1 MSNLEGN
8 SSNNDEGSSDV
19 TILQSNLE
27 NPLSVFPHARH
38 DCAIHRYQRAE
49 NLREKNIRFCP
60 KCYCFIC
67 DKLAANCEEWAKHCQ
82 ATDKDKYWLHLR
94 TGDNSNLVDLTKDED
109 GDWIVH
115 RQDQNNVDEQTN
127 EVLSVGDS
135 SVDDV
140 QVIHVQAPHPVGIDD
155 NSIHSFPTSEQ
166 WQQCGSISTLGTFC
180 EQARFELERQEPQI
194 IRVNSSLSNNSIPSD
209 LSMLSEV
216 DGCNEND
223 KYSNYTNEVLPLPL
237 ANHHIAVNQVPPENF
252 DQLNDT
258 MIDGSIDRSLN
269 SDQQQIG
276 RNQTDTFVSIAN
288 KSVSNTFMSA
298 NCWRGGRISD
308 QPTLD
313 QNLIASFSSH
323 DFIQTSDTV
332 NAIQSI
338 FPIEVENDRVLSQSN
353 GSGISS
359 SGFCLSPIDKTI
371 QEENICNTHH
381 QALQRVLSHLQHG
394 TIHGEQKV
402 LESSDNLPSSN
413 YNLEP
418 LLTYQFY
425 APNENDIN
433 LSLPECELASKND
446 VNMATYNM
454 SFVDSNSNPKPGKV
468 YQSQDCFFPISDASK
483 HITDFFQV

>member
-1 MSNLEGN
+1 
-8 SSNNDEGSSDV
+8 
-19 TILQSNLE
+19 
-27 NPLSVFPHARH
+27 
-38 DCAIHRYQRAE
+38 
-49 NLREKNIRFCP
+49 
-60 KCYCFIC
+60 
-67 DKLAANCEEWAKHCQ
+67 LAANCEEWAKHCQ
-82 ATDKDKYWLHLR
+82 ATDRDKFWLRLR

-109 GDWIVH
+109 GDLIVH
-115 RQDQNNVDEQTN
+115 RQDQNNIHEQTN

-140 QVIHVQAPHPVGIDD
+140 QVVYVQAPHPVGIDD

-166 WQQCGSISTLGTFC
+166 WQQCGSISTLDTFC

-223 KYSNYTNEVLPLPL
+223 KYSYYTNEVLPLPL
-237 ANHHIAVNQVPPENF
+237 ASHHIAVNQVPAENF
-252 DQLNDT
+252 DQVNDT

-276 RNQTDTFVSIAN
+276 RNQTDISMSIVNNMSIVN
-288 KSVSNTFMSA
+288 KSVSNAFMSA
-298 NCWRGGRISD
+298 NCWREERISD

-323 DFIQTSDTV
+323 DSIQTSGTI
-332 NAIQSI
+332 NSIQSI
-338 FPIEVENDRVLSQSN
+338 SPVEVENDRVLPQSN
-353 GSGISS
+353 ESDISS
-359 SGFCLSPIDKTI
+359 SHFCLSPIGKSI
-371 QEENICNTHH
+371 QEENIYNCNTHH
-381 QALQRVLSHLQHG
+381 QALQRVLSHLQYG

-402 LESSDNLPSSN
+402 LESSDTLPSSN

-418 LLTYQFY
+418 VLTYQPY

-433 LSLPECELASKND
+433 LSLPECGFASKND

-454 SFVDSNSNPKPGKV
+454 SFVDSNMSFVDSNLHPQPGNV
-468 YQSQDCFFPISDASK
+468 YQSQDCFSPISDASK
-483 HITDFFQV
+483 HFQV